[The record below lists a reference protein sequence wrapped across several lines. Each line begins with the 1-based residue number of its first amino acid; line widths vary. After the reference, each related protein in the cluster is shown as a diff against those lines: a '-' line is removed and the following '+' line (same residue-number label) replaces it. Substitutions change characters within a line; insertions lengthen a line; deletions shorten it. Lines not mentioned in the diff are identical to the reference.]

1 MNTPHA
7 STTPDRKERPTRAQ
21 AVALLLRSAPRPAPL
36 RLPPWQA
43 VGRVAAADLRA
54 EIGVPECAV
63 SLRDG
68 YALRA
73 EDTGA
78 ASAETPL
85 RLATQGRL
93 TADARQPQAL
103 ARGKAVR
110 ILTGAPL
117 PPGADAVI
125 PFENLA
131 EPPGPQDQAILLSE
145 PAQQH
150 AFILPQGG
158 DLPAGSLLAR
168 SGTRI
173 TSQAGA
179 VLTRARVEEL
189 PVHPRPAFAMFGLGS
204 ELAAPAPH
212 GDPDRIPADNVV
224 LVANLLRSW
233 GLEAAHCSVLP
244 DDLAAVTAALRET
257 VEFNPRPA
265 LIVTTGGTGRS
276 ERDYARKAA
285 EQAGFKTLFA
295 GLDVRPGK
303 NAFAALRRDAGKA
316 NVLLLGLPGP
326 PAAVF
331 ACLHGLALPLAR
343 QLCGLP
349 PDAGLRAALRTG
361 LRTRRGSEW
370 LLPCSLNLADGQL
383 AAVPLHGD
391 EWPSLRALAEAHAV
405 AVLPPDSE
413 LRPGQ
418 CLELLCGDL
427 GLIGL

>member
-1 MNTPHA
+1 VNTPHA
-7 STTPDRKERPTRAQ
+7 SSKPGRKERPSRAQ
-21 AVALLLRSAPRPAPL
+21 AVALLLRSAPPPAPL
-36 RLPPWQA
+36 GLPPWLA
-43 VGRVAAADLRA
+43 VGCVAGADIRA
-54 EIGVPECAV
+54 ESGVPECAV

-73 EDTGA
+73 EDSIA

-85 RLATQGRL
+85 RLPVQGRL
-93 TADARQPQAL
+93 TADARQPDPL
-103 ARGKAVR
+103 APGTAVR

-125 PFENLA
+125 PFEALA
-131 EPPGPQDQAILLSE
+131 APPGPQDQAILLSE
-145 PAQQH
+145 AAEKH

-158 DLPAGSLLAR
+158 DLPAGSDLAR
-168 SGTRI
+168 AGKRLTP
-173 TSQAGA
+173 QACA

-189 PVHPRPAFAMFGLGS
+189 PAHPRPSFAMFGLGS

-212 GDPDRIPADNVV
+212 GDPERIPADNVV
-224 LVANLLRSW
+224 LVTNLLRAW
-233 GLEAAHCSVLP
+233 GMDPAHCGVLP
-244 DDLAAVTAALRET
+244 DDLAAVTTALRET
-257 VEFNPRPA
+257 VETAPRPA

-285 EQAGFKTLFA
+285 EQAGFETLFT
-295 GLDVRPGK
+295 GVDVRPGK
-303 NAFAALRRDAGKA
+303 NAFAALRRDAGKP

-331 ACLHGLALPLAR
+331 ACLHGLGLPLAR
-343 QLCGLP
+343 HLCGLAP
-349 PDAGLRAALRTG
+349 HAELRAALRTG

-370 LLPCSLNLADGQL
+370 LLPCSLSLADGL
-383 AAVPLHGD
+383 LTVVALHGD

-413 LRPGQ
+413 LLPGER
-418 CLELLCGDL
+418 LELLCGDL
-427 GLIGL
+427 GVIGL